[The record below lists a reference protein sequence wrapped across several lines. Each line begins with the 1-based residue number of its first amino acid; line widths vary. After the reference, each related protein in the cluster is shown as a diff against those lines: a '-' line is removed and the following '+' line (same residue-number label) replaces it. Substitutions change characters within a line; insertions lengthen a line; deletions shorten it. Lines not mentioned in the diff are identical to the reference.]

1 MASVPDVHHPTLSS
15 LRRWLR
21 FVDKHIDKEGLECLK
36 LALYTEIRYSEVSK
50 LADLKPSQLFAAL
63 ESVQNTENPKES
75 ALPKFLYCLKSI
87 GASLRGKWCVSRIK
101 KFRVP
106 EVDPLDIKAQT
117 SEFRFSNQCLLKI
130 YRGIRRTESEEK
142 LKRYFGKEDILDEN
156 YRNFDST
163 PHMFILL
170 LQQRQITPD
179 DQTLLIKALKE
190 CKAKH
195 CLIYVKK
202 YRRESGLRDLQEL
215 EKEFPD
221 DEGDIVQATIFN
233 STYYY
238 IPDFGAFSV

>member
-75 ALPKFLYCLKSI
+75 TLPKFLYCLKSI